1 MPSLRYWLLLALA
14 LASLR
19 TGADP
24 SAQADAPFDLGLD
37 LRYRYE
43 GVDQAGLPQ
52 TANANTLRIRGRL
65 STRAYAGFSG
75 LLELDHVEALGAQ
88 EFNDTRNG
96 QTDYPVVADPEGSD
110 LNQAWLQYAPRAHTR
125 IRLGRQRLNLDNQ
138 RFVGASEWRQN
149 EQTLD
154 AVWIETTALRRL
166 TVNYSF
172 VDRVN
177 RVFGPDSGTPPESFQ
192 GATHLFNVKL
202 DKVAAGSL
210 VAYAYLLDFDE
221 ASQLSSDSFGA
232 RYDGAHEFRDGLS
245 VGWALEYAQQQDA
258 GDNPLR
264 VDASYALAELH
275 LKARDADFFVG
286 REVLSG
292 ERDAVDPSISVAF
305 QTPLA
310 TLHKWQGWAD
320 KFLTTPS
327 TGIEDTYLGFLAQRS
342 GWRAQ
347 AVWHDF
353 GAEATGLHYGSE
365 IDLLVAGTIAK
376 RLEVLLK
383 YADYRADEGFTD
395 TRKFWAQ
402 LGMSF

>member
-1 MPSLRYWLLLALA
+1 MPSVRYCLLLALA
-14 LASLR
+14 LASLPVR
-19 TGADP
+19 ADP
-24 SAQADAPFDLGLD
+24 PDPPDAPVDLGLD

-43 GVDQAGLPQ
+43 RVDQEGLPE

-65 STRAYAGFSG
+65 STREYAGFSG
-75 LLELDHVEALGAQ
+75 LLELDHVEALDGQ

-96 QTDYPVVADPEGSD
+96 HPDYPVVADPEGTD
-110 LNQAWLQYAPRAHTR
+110 LNQAWLHYAPRADTL

-154 AVWIETTALRRL
+154 ALRIETTALRRL
-166 TVNYSF
+166 TVNYAF

-177 RVFGPDSGTPPESFQ
+177 RVYGPDSGTPPDTFE

-210 VAYAYLLDFDE
+210 VAYAYLLEFEE
-221 ASQLSSDSFGA
+221 ARQLSSDSVGA
-232 RYDGAHEFRDGLS
+232 RYEGTHKFRDDLS
-245 VGWALEYAQQQDA
+245 MSWALEYARQQDA
-258 GDNPLR
+258 GDNPVR

-292 ERDAVDPSISVAF
+292 ERDAVDPAASPAF

-320 KFLTTPS
+320 KFLTTPT
-327 TGIEDTYLGFLAQRS
+327 TGIEDTYLGFLTQRS

-347 AVWHDF
+347 ATWHDF

-365 IDLLVAGTIAK
+365 IDLLVAGAVAS

-383 YADYRADEGFTD
+383 FADYRADEELTD
-395 TRKFWAQ
+395 TRKFWVQ